1 MIFFEINAA
10 PAATHLR
17 SEGGV
22 VEPIGATLL
31 KAITARWQRRAVPRD
46 ERLLGLK
53 AGHPAVIE
61 EVLLELAPR
70 VRGWCYRR
78 VGPGGALDDVVQEA
92 LIELARALPSFE
104 GHSSLSTFAYRV
116 CSRVVWKHNEK
127 RRAVPRASELHDG
140 FVAYGGDPEQA
151 SIERQALAAVLACL
165 ERLPAR
171 RREAFI
177 LCELEGESPEHAARM
192 LGTTPGAVRSRI
204 MHVRRELERRLRGHD
219 VLRAL
224 RGER

>member
-1 MIFFEINAA
+1 MIFFGINALA
-10 PAATHLR
+10 AATHLR
-17 SEGGV
+17 DTGGV

-31 KAITARWQRRAVPRD
+31 KTITARWQRRAAPRD

-61 EVLLELAPR
+61 EALLELAPR

-78 VGPGGALDDVVQEA
+78 VGPSAALDDVVQEV

-104 GHSSLSTFAYRV
+104 GQSSLSTFAYRV
-116 CSRVVWKHNEK
+116 CSRVVWKHLAK
-127 RRAVPRASELHDG
+127 HRAAPPASALDDDFAARG
-140 FVAYGGDPEQA
+140 ADPERA
-151 SIERQALAAVLACL
+151 SIERQALSAVLACL

-177 LCELEGESPEHAARM
+177 LCELEGESPEQAARM

-219 VLRAL
+219 ILRTL
-224 RGER
+224 RGEP